1 MLNYWWVTR
10 PKRKLDSVPE
20 VLAAFADIS
29 LNQEWTGQ
37 RGTQMAYEEAL
48 EKAGLKRVGARRD
61 QSGSGGRTY
70 GAWLVSLGLIFNQ
83 AETGNIKLTLAGE
96 AIMNG
101 DSPVDVLKGQV
112 LKYQFPSAFSLG
124 RGVQV
129 NERFKIRPF
138 RFLLRLL
145 SDDRLGKY
153 LMQDEIAKIAAV
165 DAVNETPA
173 VYEAVV
179 QKIFRFREVGDA
191 CLAPD
196 FFELYKPGRGD
207 VNPDHPYSHLQDMAN
222 TMINWLEYTQLC
234 KRNDEKQL
242 VILEEKQAEVDVIL
256 SSVPPFIDRPADHE
270 FFQRKYGLDPK
281 HRKDTR
287 NLEKTKTVTARI
299 IAEQKIRSAYI
310 RISLAKPITGIT
322 PGLIAEITDETGI
335 TTDLVEEILQK
346 AYPHGSVG
354 AFMAS
359 YFEMAFKGRDEC
371 TEFEVAT
378 TELFRDVFGY
388 DARHLGQTGSK
399 SAPDVLLLSDSDGYQ
414 AVIDNKAYSKYS
426 ISGDHHNRMVHNYLE
441 RISNYSPSA
450 YPIGFFSYIS
460 GGFGKSIDKQIQDEV
475 QESGVHGSGIT
486 VSNFIKMIENHQNG
500 VRRYSHKDLRN
511 ILGLDR
517 QVMLKDVYEAGQN
530 TVQYD
535 FQPQKHLMVA
545 EDTVPYGGNNG

>member
-20 VLAAFADIS
+20 VLTTFADIS

-83 AETGNIKLTLAGE
+83 AKTGNIKLTLAGE

-101 DSPVDVLKGQV
+101 DSPVDVLKGQI
-112 LKYQFPSAFSLG
+112 LKYQFPSAFSIG

-138 RFLLRLL
+138 RFLLKLL

-153 LMQDEIAKIAAV
+153 LVQDEIAKIAAV
-165 DAVNETPA
+165 DAVNETTA
-173 VYEAVV
+173 VYESVV
-179 QKIFRFREVGDA
+179 QKILCYREVGDA
-191 CLAPD
+191 CLDPD

-207 VNPDHPYSHLQDMAN
+207 VNPDHPYSHLQDIAN

-234 KRNDEKQL
+234 KRNDENQL
-242 VILEEKQAEVDVIL
+242 VILEEKRAEVDAIL
-256 SSVPPFIDRPADHE
+256 SSVPPFIDRPTDHE
-270 FFQRKYGLDPK
+270 YFQRKYGLDPK

-287 NLEKTKTVTARI
+287 NLEKTKTVTAKI

-322 PGLIAEITDETGI
+322 PGLIADISEETGI
-335 TTDLVEEILQK
+335 TADLVEEILQT
-346 AYPHGSVG
+346 AYPHGSIG

-359 YFEMAFKGRDEC
+359 YFKMAFKGRDEC

-378 TELFRDVFGY
+378 TELFRDVLAY

-441 RISNYSPSA
+441 HISNYSPSA
-450 YPIGFFSYIS
+450 YPIGFFSYIA
-460 GGFGKSIDKQIQDEV
+460 GGFGKNIDKQIQEEV
-475 QESGVHGSGIT
+475 RESGVHGSAIT
-486 VSNFIKMIENHQNG
+486 VSNFIKMIENQQSG
-500 VRRYSHKDLRN
+500 AKRYTHSDLRS
-511 ILGLDR
+511 IFGLDR
-517 QVMLKDVYEAGQN
+517 QVMLKDVYAGGGN
-530 TVQYD
+530 VLSY
-535 FQPQKHLMVA
+535 QPYTDLGKVA
-545 EDTVPYGGNNG
+545 EPAPAPYNGKD

>member
-101 DSPVDVLKGQV
+101 ESPVDVLKGQV

-129 NERFKIRPF
+129 NERFRIRPF
-138 RFLLRLL
+138 RFLLKLL
-145 SDDRLGKY
+145 SDDRLGRY
-153 LMQDEIAKIAAV
+153 LTQDEIAKIAAV
-165 DAVNETPA
+165 DAVNETSA
-173 VYEAVV
+173 VYEAVL
-179 QKIFRFREVGDA
+179 QKILLFREVGDA
-191 CLAPD
+191 CLDPD
-196 FFELYKPGRGD
+196 FFNLYKPGRGD

-234 KRNDEKQL
+234 KRNDDKQL
-242 VILEEKQAEVDVIL
+242 VILDEKQTEVNEIL
-256 SSVPPFIDRPADHE
+256 ASSPPFIDRPADHE

-299 IAEQKIRSAYI
+299 IAEQKIRAAYI
-310 RISLAKPITGIT
+310 RISLAKPITGVT
-322 PGLIAEITDETGI
+322 PGLIADITDETGI
-335 TTDLVEEILQK
+335 TADLVEEILQK

-371 TEFEVAT
+371 TEFEIAT
-378 TELFRDVFGY
+378 TELFRDVFGIGVKM
-388 DARHLGQTGSK
+388 HFS
-399 SAPDVLLLSDSDGYQ
+399 
-414 AVIDNKAYSKYS
+414 
-426 ISGDHHNRMVHNYLE
+426 HNTL
-441 RISNYSPSA
+441 
-450 YPIGFFSYIS
+450 
-460 GGFGKSIDKQIQDEV
+460 
-475 QESGVHGSGIT
+475 
-486 VSNFIKMIENHQNG
+486 
-500 VRRYSHKDLRN
+500 
-511 ILGLDR
+511 
-517 QVMLKDVYEAGQN
+517 
-530 TVQYD
+530 
-535 FQPQKHLMVA
+535 
-545 EDTVPYGGNNG
+545 

>member
-20 VLAAFADIS
+20 VLATFADIS

-83 AETGNIKLTLAGE
+83 TETGNIKLTLAGE

-101 DSPVDVLKGQV
+101 ESPVDVLKGQV

-129 NERFKIRPF
+129 NERFRIRPF
-138 RFLLRLL
+138 RFLLKLL
-145 SDDRLGKY
+145 SDDRLGRY
-153 LMQDEIAKIAAV
+153 LTQDEIAKIAAV
-165 DAVNETPA
+165 DAENESSA

-179 QKIFRFREVGDA
+179 HKIIRFREVGDV
-191 CLAPD
+191 CLDPN

-207 VNPDHPYSHLQDMAN
+207 VNPDHPFSHLQDMAN
-222 TMINWLEYTQLC
+222 TMVNWLEYTQLC

-242 VILEEKQAEVDVIL
+242 VILEEKQAEVDEIL

-299 IAEQKIRSAYI
+299 IAEQKIRAAYI

-322 PGLIAEITDETGI
+322 PGLIADITDETGI
-335 TTDLVEEILQK
+335 TANLVEEILQK

-371 TEFEVAT
+371 TEFEIAT

-388 DARHLGQTGSK
+388 DAVHLGQTGSK
-399 SAPDVLLLSDSDGYQ
+399 SAPDILLLSDSEGYQ

-441 RISNYSPSA
+441 RISSYSPSA
-450 YPIGFFSYIS
+450 YPIGFFSYIA

-475 QESGVHGSGIT
+475 RESGVHGSGIT
-486 VSNFIKMIENHQNG
+486 VSNFIKMIENQQNG
-500 VRRYSHKDLRN
+500 VRKYTHKDLRA
-511 ILGLDR
+511 IFGLDR
-517 QVMLKDVYEAGQN
+517 QIMLKDVYEGGHN
-530 TVQYD
+530 VIHYD
-535 FQPQKHLMVA
+535 FQPQMLEMVA
-545 EDTVPYGGNNG
+545 EPPTSYGGKE

>member
-20 VLAAFADIS
+20 VLATFADIS

-83 AETGNIKLTLAGE
+83 TETGNIKLTLAGE

-101 DSPVDVLKGQV
+101 ESPVDVLKGQV

-129 NERFKIRPF
+129 NERFRIRPF
-138 RFLLRLL
+138 RFLLKLL
-145 SDDRLGKY
+145 SDDRLGRY
-153 LMQDEIAKIAAV
+153 LTQDEIAKIAAV
-165 DAVNETPA
+165 DAENESSA

-179 QKIFRFREVGDA
+179 HKIIRFREVGDV
-191 CLAPD
+191 CLDPN

-207 VNPDHPYSHLQDMAN
+207 VNPDHPFSHLQDMAN
-222 TMINWLEYTQLC
+222 TMVNWLEYTQLC

-242 VILEEKQAEVDVIL
+242 VILEEKQAEVDEIL

-299 IAEQKIRSAYI
+299 IAEQKIRAAYI

-322 PGLIAEITDETGI
+322 PGLIADITDETGI
-335 TTDLVEEILQK
+335 TANLVEEILQK

-371 TEFEVAT
+371 TEFEIAT

-388 DARHLGQTGSK
+388 DAVHLGQTGSK
-399 SAPDVLLLSDSDGYQ
+399 SAPDVLLLSDSEGYQ

-441 RISNYSPSA
+441 RISSYSPSA
-450 YPIGFFSYIS
+450 YPIGFFSYIA

-475 QESGVHGSGIT
+475 RESGVHGSGIT
-486 VSNFIKMIENHQNG
+486 VSNFIKMIENQQNG
-500 VRRYSHKDLRN
+500 VRKYTHKDLRA
-511 ILGLDR
+511 IFGLDR
-517 QVMLKDVYEAGQN
+517 QIMLKDVYEGGHN
-530 TVQYD
+530 VIHYD
-535 FQPQKHLMVA
+535 FQPQMLEMVA
-545 EDTVPYGGNNG
+545 EPPTSYGGKE

>member
-20 VLAAFADIS
+20 VLSTFADIS

-83 AETGNIKLTLAGE
+83 TETGNIKLTLAGE

-101 DSPVDVLKGQV
+101 ESPVDVLKGQV

-129 NERFKIRPF
+129 NERFRIRPF
-138 RFLLRLL
+138 RFLLKLL
-145 SDDRLGKY
+145 SDDRLGRY
-153 LMQDEIAKIAAV
+153 LTQDEIAKIAAV
-165 DAVNETPA
+165 DAENESSA

-179 QKIFRFREVGDA
+179 HKIIRFREVGDV
-191 CLAPD
+191 CLDPN

-207 VNPDHPYSHLQDMAN
+207 VNPDHPFSHLQDMAN
-222 TMINWLEYTQLC
+222 TMVNWLEYTQLC

-242 VILEEKQAEVDVIL
+242 VILEEKQAEVDEIL

-299 IAEQKIRSAYI
+299 IAEQKIRAAYI

-322 PGLIAEITDETGI
+322 PGLIADITDETGI
-335 TTDLVEEILQK
+335 TANLVEEILQK

-371 TEFEVAT
+371 TEFEIAT

-388 DARHLGQTGSK
+388 DAVHLGQTGSK
-399 SAPDVLLLSDSDGYQ
+399 SAPDVLLLSDSEGYQ

-441 RISNYSPSA
+441 RISSYSPSA
-450 YPIGFFSYIS
+450 YPIGFFSYIA

-475 QESGVHGSGIT
+475 RESGVHGSGIT
-486 VSNFIKMIENHQNG
+486 VSNFIKMIENQQNG
-500 VRRYSHKDLRN
+500 VRKYTHKDLRA
-511 ILGLDR
+511 IFGLDR
-517 QVMLKDVYEAGQN
+517 QIMLKDVYEGGHN
-530 TVQYD
+530 VIHYD
-535 FQPQKHLMVA
+535 FQPQMLEMVA
-545 EDTVPYGGNNG
+545 EPPTSYGGKE